1 MLVLYNRTLIG
12 RNKSTKI
19 NIMGDNHKYVATNSY
34 KRNHNIH
41 DQWDAMRLQMVTSI
55 IDK

>member
-19 NIMGDNHKYVATNSY
+19 NIMGDNDKYVPTNSY

-41 DQWDAMRLQMVTSI
+41 DQPVF
-55 IDK
+55 